1 MIDKDLKTIIF
12 DKQMHC
18 LSVLKT
24 EIKSIQKLI
33 KNLENKI
40 DSEGLEGYYSCN
52 SDVLRHA
59 QQIWKASNTLGNLK
73 QFLIEIKDV

>member
-1 MIDKDLKTIIF
+1 MTMAED
-12 DKQMHC
+12 
-18 LSVLKT
+18 
-24 EIKSIQKLI
+24 E
-33 KNLENKI
+33 ENKI

-73 QFLIEIKDV
+73 QFLTETKDV